1 MKPSPLTGQAGIMK
15 TAHSGLIKI
24 ATCLPGLYPDLQYGT
39 SYVLY
44 RANYN
49 HWKILYP
56 TFSVNSIFSCVYNC
70 FSFATW
76 NLAIIIIPPCDGYV
90 MLDFSSR

>member
-24 ATCLPGLYPDLQYGT
+24 ATCLPELYPDPQYGT

-56 TFSVNSIFSCVYNC
+56 TFSVNSIFSV
-70 FSFATW
+70 
-76 NLAIIIIPPCDGYV
+76 LAKTTTNEEITKTTTLY
-90 MLDFSSR
+90 F